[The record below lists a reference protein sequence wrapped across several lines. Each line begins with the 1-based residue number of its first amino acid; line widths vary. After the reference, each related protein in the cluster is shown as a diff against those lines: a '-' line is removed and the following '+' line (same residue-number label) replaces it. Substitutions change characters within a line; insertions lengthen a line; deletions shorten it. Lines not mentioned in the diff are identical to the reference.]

1 MAINIKELFVTDL
14 DPNSGVWWSKDKV
27 DKINYNFNQLSNGGM
42 PGPQGTIGADGGD
55 GNIGAQGYIGYKG
68 PQGYQGYQG
77 SASLNDWDYFPE
89 SMGLPGY
96 LFPRKNPISISQA
109 APVALRIGFK
119 GVQGIDGEFIDPAYG
134 VGVNPT
140 DQTPVQVVKTTDLNS
155 SLINLRVED
164 NSGFYGYHFN
174 FKSSGNNPRFE
185 ISPDLTDP
193 NFKIIYVAQTIV
205 LRTKNPPVSGIL
217 PVIDSIT
224 ITDSQITINNGS
236 ISIFN
241 LGDSFGAITTSQ
253 DVFRFTTGAAEDKV
267 LVSTDTSGNV
277 EWKNVKDVF
286 GTFPIGSIISIRADE
301 FITDHFWLNDSVN
314 VASGSPLNNIYGR
327 GKAGTDYEGW
337 YLCNGETWETE
348 QGFNQ
353 FLTPNLN
360 NFSYTISANGDA
372 QNLIT
377 IPEDNPILI
386 GGYDMRILAS
396 PDSNGIYEVSYL
408 SLFLDNDS
416 SPGINSINMGN
427 PALGLSYT
435 SQMIHIVYLEN
446 HDLKWSNNGVYVPPI
461 TTNTIALTLPSNL
474 ILCDV
479 PADINYSWTGPNAA
493 AWNTF
498 TIPSTYNLF
507 NDGTTVYAQSGWYV
521 NVDGYPIFWNG
532 TSFTQRGTTCGGEDL
547 NYTPNLKSD
556 AIVDGLNGPLAS
568 FSGENF
574 YLDYNA
580 PLFINATTLKWSD
593 DTLGGQNGTGSNA
606 PLGWY
611 RDKATGVRRY
621 WSGSAFVGV
630 SFTEDYVCR
639 VTVDSAGQY
648 DPGYNNA
655 VQQTPSVQNPE
666 PVSICDMFQTD
677 HLTYVAGNTVLTVP
691 SGITLTEHVKN
702 YNSALYVTVNWAPAL
717 LNFLTDEV
725 MSTPALINIKDQNK
739 PGDII
744 KYSKVYMT
752 SYNYPGD
759 SSDFGFLSTS
769 GILPTGKIKT
779 ISTCTP

>member
-14 DPNSGVWWSKDKV
+14 DPNSGVWWSEDKI

-42 PGPQGTIGADGGD
+42 PGPQGNIGADGGD

-77 SASLNDWDYFPE
+77 AASLNDWDYFPE
-89 SMGLPGY
+89 AEGLPGY
-96 LFPRKNPISISQA
+96 LFPRKNPIGISQA
-109 APVALRIGFK
+109 APVALRIGFL
-119 GVQGIDGEFIDPAYG
+119 GNDSEYN

-140 DQTPVQVVKTTDLNS
+140 DETTPIQVVKTTDPNS
-155 SLINLRVED
+155 YLINLRVED

-174 FKSSGNNPRFE
+174 FKGSGNNPRFE

-205 LRTKNPPVSGIL
+205 LRTKNPPVPEIL
-217 PVIDSIT
+217 PVIDSII

-241 LGDSFGAITTSQ
+241 LGTSYGAMTTSQ
-253 DVFRFTTGAAEDKV
+253 DVFRFTTGGAEDKV
-267 LVSTDTSGNV
+267 LVSTDNTGNLA
-277 EWKNVKDVF
+277 WKNVKDIF

-348 QGFNQ
+348 QGLNQ

-377 IPEDNPILI
+377 IPITNPILI
-386 GGYDMRILAS
+386 GGYDMQISAVPS
-396 PDSNGIYEVSYL
+396 AAGIYEVVYTSP
-408 SLFLDNDS
+408 FLDNDS

-461 TTNTIALTLPSNL
+461 TTGTITLTLPSNL
-474 ILCDV
+474 ILCDE
-479 PADINYSWTGPNAA
+479 PINTLYSWTGLNEAS
-493 AWNTF
+493 WNTF
-498 TIPSTYNLF
+498 TIPSIYKLF
-507 NDGTTVYAQSGWYV
+507 NYGTTVYAQSGWYV

-532 TSFTQRGTTCGGEDL
+532 TDFTQRGTTCGGEDL
-547 NYTPNLKSD
+547 NYMPNLKSD

-580 PLFINATTLKWSD
+580 LLFINATTLKWSD
-593 DTLGGQNGTGSNA
+593 DSLGAQNGTGSNA

-639 VTVDSAGQY
+639 VTVAYAGQY
-648 DPGYNNA
+648 DPGYNTA
-655 VQQTPSVQNPE
+655 VQLTPSPAVPE
-666 PVSICDMFQTD
+666 PPSICEYAQSR
-677 HLTYVAGNTVLTVP
+677 HLTYVAGNTILTVP
-691 SGITLTEHVKN
+691 SGITLTQHVKN
-702 YNSALYVTVNWAPAL
+702 YNSALYVTVDWAPAMID
-717 LNFLTDEV
+717 FQTHEV
-725 MSTPALINIKDQNK
+725 LSTPALINIKDQNK
-739 PGDII
+739 PSALV
-744 KYSKVYMT
+744 KYSKVYM
-752 SYNYPGD
+752 SVYDYDGD
-759 SSDFGFLSTS
+759 GTDFGFLSTS